1 MAYNQADQYFEPST
15 DTDANFANSVAGQ
28 TNSYFLPAVY
38 SKKVLNFFRKS
49 SVAEAITNTDYAGE
63 ISAYGD
69 SVRIIKEP
77 VITVYQY
84 ERGQDTTQ
92 TKLTDQ
98 EVNLVVDTANA
109 FKFIV
114 DDIETSMSHVNF
126 KEVASSSAAY
136 ALRDAFD
143 QGVIA
148 KMFSGVSASSPNH
161 ILGSDSATDLAAGTF
176 DGTGNLDIGYDS
188 GEHDPID
195 VLSHMAR
202 LLDEQNV
209 PEEGRWFLANPEFY
223 EQLVKSSSKLI
234 SVDFNAGQG
243 SIRNGL
249 VSSGKLRGFDMYK
262 TNNIDSTTNAAG
274 KCIAGHMSAVC
285 TAQTIINT
293 EVIRDPSSFGDIVRG
308 LHVYGAKYFV
318 LKHLFLPST
327 ASTKAERGMKY
338 SPFSIMPQI
347 GTDTQPLRI
356 STTKKIKVSGQYL
369 KNENKKKYDENYD
382 RILGEK
388 RWHIAGLS
396 VRKKEWAVVV

>member
-1 MAYNQADQYFEPST
+1 MANNVSDQYFEPST

-63 ISAYGD
+63 ITAYGD
-69 SVRIIKEP
+69 TVRIIKEP

-84 ERGQDTTQ
+84 ERGQDVTQ

-143 QGVIA
+143 SGVIA
-148 KMFSGVSASSPNH
+148 SMFAGVPASSPNH

-176 DGTGNLDIGYDS
+176 DGTGNLDIGYAS

-223 EQLVKSSSKLI
+223 EQLVQSNSKLI
-234 SVDFNAGQG
+234 STDFNAGQG

-262 TNNIDSTTNAAG
+262 TNNIAATSNAAG
-274 KCIAGHMSAVC
+274 KCIAGHISATC
-285 TAQTIINT
+285 TAQTIVNT

-308 LHVYGAKYFV
+308 LHVYGAKV
-318 LKHLFLPST
+318 L
-327 ASTKAERGMKY
+327 RGEA
-338 SPFSIMPQI
+338 
-347 GTDTQPLRI
+347 L
-356 STTKKIKVSGQYL
+356 VSAFYGI
-369 KNENKKKYDENYD
+369 D
-382 RILGEK
+382 
-388 RWHIAGLS
+388 
-396 VRKKEWAVVV
+396 